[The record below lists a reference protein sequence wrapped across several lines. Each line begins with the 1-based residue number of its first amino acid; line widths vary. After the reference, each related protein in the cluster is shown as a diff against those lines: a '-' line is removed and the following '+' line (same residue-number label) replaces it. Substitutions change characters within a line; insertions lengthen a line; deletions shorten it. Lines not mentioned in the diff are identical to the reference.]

1 LSDTL
6 PKTEKRKVW
15 DVPTRLFHWALV
27 GTVLTGLYLGEY
39 REFSTIQLHFYF
51 GYATGGL
58 LVFRLLWGVFGPAHA
73 RLSALF
79 PSPGALIGYVQNMF
93 ARRPS
98 GVAGHNPVG
107 ALSVLAMLTALC
119 VQVVTG
125 LCAED
130 DGLFSEGPLVEYLDS
145 STVLTMTA
153 IHHWSSRVVM
163 ALIVLH
169 LAAILFYRLWKR
181 EDLVTA
187 MVTGWKTVRRPDDES
202 DDDRQA

>member
-1 LSDTL
+1 MTEAT
-6 PKTEKRKVW
+6 PETEKRKIW

-27 GTVLTGLYLGEY
+27 GTVLTGLYLGEF
-39 REFSTIQLHFYF
+39 RSFSTVQLHFYF

-58 LVFRLLWGVFGPAHA
+58 LAFRLLWGLFGPAPA
-73 RLSALF
+73 RWSALF
-79 PSPGALIGYVQNMF
+79 PSPRALVHYARTLF

-98 GVAGHNPVG
+98 GVAGHNPLG
-107 ALSVLAMLTALC
+107 ALSVLAMVAALS
-119 VQVVTG
+119 VQVITG
-125 LCAED
+125 LCSED
-130 DGLFSEGPLVEYLDS
+130 DGLFSQGPLVDYLDS

-169 LAAILFYRLWKR
+169 LAAILFYRVWKR

-187 MVTGWKTVRRPDDES
+187 MITGWKRVRRDEDDS
-202 DDDRQA
+202 KQA